1 LNCSIFKYCHGIC
14 NEIMR
19 STLVGKSV
27 DGNIPFT
34 HALSCQSPLYCR
46 IALGPEALSGH
57 GSSQGP
63 GVGRTTG
70 SSYCMIHEKGTA
82 EKSERFLTPTL
93 IFREGV
99 KGTLLRHSSTLIY
112 STLPNEAFKI
122 NRHNP
127 T

>member
-1 LNCSIFKYCHGIC
+1 
-14 NEIMR
+14 
-19 STLVGKSV
+19 
-27 DGNIPFT
+27 
-34 HALSCQSPLYCR
+34 
-46 IALGPEALSGH
+46 
-57 GSSQGP
+57 
-63 GVGRTTG
+63 
-70 SSYCMIHEKGTA
+70 MIHEKGTA

-99 KGTLLRHSSTLIY
+99 KGTLLRQSSTMIY